1 MKYCQHTNLFQLEE
15 RRNIESQNKAIISD
29 ELERARMDIETEKIE
44 IQHRAAGGKKYSS
57 KEGADLEIQIAEL
70 KGDKSVVAMQV
81 GSIKQNTLTQNS
93 ELCQSQMMSLV
104 NLFEN

>member
-1 MKYCQHTNLFQLEE
+1 
-15 RRNIESQNKAIISD
+15 
-29 ELERARMDIETEKIE
+29 MDIETEKIE

-81 GSIKQNTLTQNS
+81 GSFKQNA
-93 ELCQSQMMSLV
+93 E
-104 NLFEN
+104 